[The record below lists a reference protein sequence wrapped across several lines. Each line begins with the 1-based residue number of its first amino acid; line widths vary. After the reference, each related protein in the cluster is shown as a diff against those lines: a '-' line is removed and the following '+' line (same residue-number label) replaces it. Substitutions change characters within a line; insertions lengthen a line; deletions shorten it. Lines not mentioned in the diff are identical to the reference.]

1 MPRGIFQKAEQLPV
15 ALIVAEGVKKIKGV
29 TLSTKFGPLLSP
41 PISSWGISSILKEM
55 HDDDSGVRLDF
66 LRNDLC
72 CLFWTG
78 IDPNILISNIVYDPR
93 VIISKTDK
101 DFFFFVLFCFVL
113 PTPSPLSL
121 IIGMRMRRRRDQ
133 VTESN
138 KY

>member
-29 TLSTKFGPLLSP
+29 TLSIKFGPLLIP
-41 PISSWGISSILKEM
+41 PKSSWGISSILKEM

-101 DFFFFVLFCFVL
+101 GLFFVLFCFVL